1 LKKVILFGATGFF
14 GRAFLNKLVGWQI
27 TCVSRSESLAVNIS
41 NQLSYENFEVI
52 KERGPFDMA
61 IDFSS
66 NVSVEDF
73 SRNPRDAFLDNLDIP
88 IKNIRLLSQVGFKG
102 KYLYIS
108 SDRAL
113 LEASD
118 DFYINHIK
126 VKNDPYGASKLIAEF
141 IVKYASSIDW
151 LTPTVF
157 RFPNLYG
164 PGQTSKQLIP
174 SILHKL
180 RQGQTCIELASIE
193 GTRNYLHVN
202 DAAEALIRFLNNP
215 VNNHDLCVSGENIEL
230 KKITDYFSILLKEI
244 NGKILIF
251 SERGQSALRSRYIS
265 PPSNLNDLEFRNK
278 YDWKPKID
286 IKSGIKQL
294 LEGQLD
300 AN

>member
-14 GRAFLNKLVGWQI
+14 GKAFLNKLAGWQV
-27 TCVSRSESLAVNIS
+27 TCISRSESLSANMT
-41 NQLSYENFEVI
+41 NQLSYESFHLSRD
-52 KERGPFDMA
+52 RGPFDIA

-73 SRNPRDAFLDNLDIP
+73 SQNPRDTFLDNLDIP

-102 KYLYIS
+102 KYVYIS

-126 VKNDPYGASKLIAEF
+126 VKNDPYGASKLIGEF

-174 SILHKL
+174 SILQKL
-180 RQGQTCIELASIE
+180 RQGQTRIEIGSME
-193 GTRNYLHVN
+193 GSRNYLHIS
-202 DAAEALIRFLNNP
+202 DAVEALIRFLNSP
-215 VNNHDLCVSGENIEL
+215 VNNPDLCVSGENIEI
-230 KKITDYFSILLKEI
+230 KKITEYFSILLKEI
-244 NGKILIF
+244 NGKTLIF
-251 SERGQSALRSRYIS
+251 SERSQSALRSQYS
-265 PPSNLNDLEFRNK
+265 APPAGLNDLEFRNI

-286 IKSGIKQL
+286 TKSGIKQL
-294 LEGQLD
+294 LEDQLD
-300 AN
+300 EN